1 MYPQYYNQYQ
11 RQELVRVN
19 GENGARAYMM
29 PPNSQAIVIDESNPI
44 IYLLVTDGAGYKTVT
59 PYKITPVQPQN
70 DIRTL
75 EERIEKL
82 EKLYESNITK
92 PSEQ

>member
-29 PPNSQAIVIDESNPI
+29 PPNSQALVIDESNPTI
-44 IYLLVTDGAGYKTVT
+44 
-59 PYKITPVQPQN
+59 
-70 DIRTL
+70 
-75 EERIEKL
+75 
-82 EKLYESNITK
+82 
-92 PSEQ
+92 

>member
-19 GENGARAYMM
+19 GENGARAYMIQ
-29 PPNSQAIVIDESNPI
+29 PNSQAIVIDESNPI
-44 IYLLVTDGAGYKTVT
+44 IYLLVTDGAGYKTLT
-59 PYKITPVQPQN
+59 QYKITPVQPHN